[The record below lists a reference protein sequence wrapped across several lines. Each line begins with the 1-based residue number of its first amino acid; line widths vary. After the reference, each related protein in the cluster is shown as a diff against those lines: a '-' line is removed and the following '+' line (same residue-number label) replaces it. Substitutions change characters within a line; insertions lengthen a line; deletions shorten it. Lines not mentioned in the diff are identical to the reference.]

1 MNLVLRPSHCRSL
14 LNSAGAIQSGGII
27 KVSLKKD
34 KIDLNYL
41 PKNKKTKK

>member
-1 MNLVLRPSHCRSL
+1 LADEL
-14 LNSAGAIQSGGII
+14 LFGAIQSGGII

-41 PKNKKTKK
+41 PKNKKTKKRKRDAVQ